1 MALIIALWM
10 ITISVAK
17 FLEERHVKLYTH
29 APHNVPGNTPEIGR
43 LDQVLREHKKRVAE
57 V

>member
-1 MALIIALWM
+1 MSLIIAVWM
-10 ITISVAK
+10 TIVTVAE

-29 APHNVPGNTPEIGR
+29 APHIMPGNTPEIGR
-43 LDQVLREHKKRVAE
+43 LDQVLRKYKTRVAG